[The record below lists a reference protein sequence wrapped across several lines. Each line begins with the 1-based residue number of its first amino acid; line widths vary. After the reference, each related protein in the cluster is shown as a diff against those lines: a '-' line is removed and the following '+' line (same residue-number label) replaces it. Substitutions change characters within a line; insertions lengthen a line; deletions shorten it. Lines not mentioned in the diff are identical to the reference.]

1 MEWFEETLWPNWAQR
16 IRVKE
21 VLFHEKTE
29 LQDLIVFDSWSWG
42 RVLALDGVV
51 QVTTADEFIYHEM
64 MIHPAVLAHG
74 RVQELLIIGG
84 GDGGCLREACR
95 HPGIRRIT
103 QVEIDAGVIEFCRRF
118 LPTVSA
124 GAYDDP
130 RARIVIADGAAFV
143 RECTD
148 RFDVIVVDSTDPR
161 GPGEVLFTAEFYR
174 ACRALLRPG
183 GIMVTQCGNPAIYP
197 DELVFTQ
204 ERQRQAG
211 FADVSYFFA
220 PVPTYIGAN
229 MALGWAS
236 DEPAHRLVEPPVLAA
251 RGVPAGLRHYTPEI
265 HRAAFAHPAWLIERV
280 GR

>member
-1 MEWFEETLWPNWAQR
+1 M
-16 IRVKE
+16 
-21 VLFHEKTE
+21 
-29 LQDLIVFDSWSWG
+29 
-42 RVLALDGVV
+42 
-51 QVTTADEFIYHEM
+51 
-64 MIHPAVLAHG
+64 
-74 RVQELLIIGG
+74 LIIGG

-95 HPGIRRIT
+95 YPTIRRIT
-103 QVEIDAGVIEFCRRF
+103 QVEIDAGVIEFCRRY

-143 RECTD
+143 RACPD

-161 GPGEVLFTAEFYR
+161 GPGEVLFTAEFYT

-204 ERQRQAG
+204 ERQRRAG
-211 FADVSYFFA
+211 FADVTYFFA

-236 DEPAHRLVEPPVLAA
+236 DEPAHRRITTEELRR
-251 RGVPAGLRHYTPEI
+251 RGVPAGLKHYTPEI
-265 HRAAFAHPAWLIERV
+265 HLAAFAHPAWMIERV
-280 GR
+280 GY

>member
-1 MEWFEETLWPNWAQR
+1 MEWFEETLWPNWAQK

-21 VLFHEKTE
+21 VLYHEKTAV
-29 LQDLIVFDSWSWG
+29 QDLIVFDSWSWG

-51 QVTTADEFIYHEM
+51 QVTTADEFVYHEM

-74 RVQELLIIGG
+74 RVEEMLIIGG

-95 HPGIRRIT
+95 YPTIRRIT
-103 QVEIDAGVIEFCRRF
+103 EVEIDAGVIEFCRRY

-130 RARIVIADGAAFV
+130 RVRIVIADGAAFV
-143 RECTD
+143 RNCPD

-161 GPGEVLFTAEFYR
+161 GPGEVLFTAEFYT
-174 ACRALLRPG
+174 ACRGLLKPG
-183 GIMVTQCGNPAIYP
+183 GIVVTQCGNPAIYP

-204 ERQRQAG
+204 ERQRKAG
-211 FADVSYFFA
+211 FADVTYFFA

-236 DEPAHRLVEPPVLAA
+236 DEPAHRRVTVEELQR
-251 RGVPAGLRHYTPEI
+251 RGVPAGLKHYTPAI
-265 HRAAFAHPAWLIERV
+265 HLAAFAHPAWMIERV
-280 GR
+280 GY